1 MLTKNFKRIR
11 TLYHYFLMFV
21 KGEIILSQKIN
32 NHIIKFI
39 ISNHF
44 EYQSRF
50 KLPYTSEPLLVYWA
64 KDIIGPNDI
73 VYDIGAN
80 IGNYSLLFAK
90 KIQNCNGKVYSFEP
104 NFINFQK
111 LKRNILL
118 NNLQDCILPFYF
130 GFSNSNNVFVF
141 HENSE
146 GTVGGSGKVA
156 KMNEK
161 GENILCLTLN
171 TLLRFENIKKPNH
184 IKIDIDFNTTKLFE
198 EIDWLKCDELKS
210 VYIEIE
216 KNDELKLLKIFKENN
231 FKLLKQDSEYYNDTK
246 NYLFIKN

>member
-1 MLTKNFKRIR
+1 MITKNLKRIR
-11 TLYHYFLMFV
+11 TLYHYFLIFI
-21 KGEIILSQKIN
+21 KGEVILSQTIN
-32 NHIIKFI
+32 NYKIKTI
-39 ISNHF
+39 VSNNF
-44 EYQSRF
+44 EYQNRF
-50 KLPYTSEPLLVYWA
+50 KKPYSSESLLIYWA
-64 KDIIGPNDI
+64 KNIIKPDHV

-90 KIQNCNGKVYSFEP
+90 KIMNHNGQVYSFEP

-198 EIDWLKCDELKS
+198 EIDWLKCNELKS

-231 FKLLKQDSEYYNDTK
+231 FKLLKQDIEYYNDTK

>member
-118 NNLQDCILPFYF
+118 NNLQNYVFPFYF
-130 GFSNSNNVFVF
+130 GISNSNDLFEF
-141 HENSE
+141 SQNSE
-146 GTVGGSGKVA
+146 GIVGGSGKVA
-156 KMNEK
+156 KINEGK
-161 GENILCLTLN
+161 ENILCLTLN
-171 TLLRFENIKKPNH
+171 TLLGFKYLKKPNH
-184 IKIDIDFNTTKLFE
+184 IKIDIDFNTRNLFE
-198 EIDWLKCDELKS
+198 EIDWLKYTGLKS
-210 VYIEIE
+210 IYIEIE
-216 KNDELKLLKIFKENN
+216 KNDESKLLRIFKENN
-231 FKLLKQDSEYYNDTK
+231 FKLYKKDDEYYNDTK
-246 NYLFIKN
+246 CYLFIKK